1 MRRSNSIIKATCLLL
16 LVGSSGAFA
25 QSTDISSSFK
35 NPPPAAWPRA
45 WWHWT
50 NSNVTKTGITKD
62 MEWMKRVGIQ
72 GMQMGDV
79 ASGSGQ
85 AVPENE
91 KIVFGTP
98 QWLDALKHTA
108 EEAQRLNLEFTMF
121 TSAGWS
127 LTGGPWV
134 KPEQAMKKVVW
145 SENRID
151 ASKAAVGNIKLLQPP
166 SAEGAGPLLQG
177 SKGRG
182 GFYKDYAVVAFKTPP
197 AEIAEDGN
205 HVTVTTAKGVVTDA
219 ATLFDQDVATGIT
232 VPAAGDKTTW
242 IQLAYDKP
250 FHARAI
256 TLAARGRG
264 IAIGKI
270 QVSNDGIAFK
280 TVATTPGKLGYRPG
294 VIRTYAFPDVT
305 AKYFRLVFT
314 NEAPQP
320 GEIIS
325 EITTAPI
332 GDYAMT
338 EITLHSGA
346 RIDRWQEKAGF
357 NQLFEYTN
365 TDTPPESADAEIKK
379 NDIIDLTSKM
389 SADGTLNWTAPKGTN
404 WTIMRFGYALTG
416 AKNRPAVPAGSGYEA
431 DKMSVADITSYM
443 DGYTAPLKKAMGPLY
458 GKSLQYMVMDSWE
471 AGITNWTELMP
482 EEFQKR
488 RGYSLLQYLPALA
501 GYVVDDP
508 KESERFLWD
517 FRRTIVDL
525 IAQNHYGTVTDYLHK
540 DGIKT
545 YSEAGGVSL
554 ESTEDALLNKK
565 YVDIPMGEFWV
576 KDLHPSSMYYEDMRG
591 AASASHVYGKGL
603 VAAESFTG
611 GNYEAPAKLK
621 NLADYWFTQGLNR
634 MVFHTSAQQPLDTK
648 PGNTMVGTH
657 INRNITWA
665 ELGRPFMTY
674 LARNMYMLQRG
685 LYSADILYLLN
696 EGAPSTM
703 PFWGAGVQPSTP
715 EGYLFDYINADAL
728 ETRVSV
734 DGKGKLVFPD
744 GLQSSIIV
752 LPPTP
757 LMSLPVLR
765 KLKELVQG
773 GATVVGPKP
782 TAAPGL
788 TGGASSSD
796 DELKEIVFDM
806 WGDLDGISRTYKAY
820 GKGSVYWGLPLDKVL
835 KYNGVK
841 EDVLDHRTLSEVSWI
856 HRRDG
861 DKDIYLVVNRTDSTQ
876 NLHVQFRVTGKEPI
890 LWHPDR
896 GNSEEVSYQMNAD
909 NTEVPVSLEPHE
921 TVYVVFDKATQQK
934 SKWVDHYTHK
944 AVGKIDG
951 AWQLTFPANWGA
963 PTGVQQMDKLAS
975 WTENTNDGIKYFS
988 GTATYT
994 KTFDVTKDMLKT
1006 GKLSVDLGN
1015 VGDIAVVTINGGK
1028 PDTLW
1033 HAPYRTVSSELKSG
1047 KNTIKVEVTNEWTNR
1062 IAGDRAAPADKKIL
1076 ASAPTPFGGNA
1087 GNGGARG
1094 AGPRP
1099 GPALPASG
1107 LLGPVRIMAE
1117 VKTGDLDK

>member
-1 MRRSNSIIKATCLLL
+1 MSRNHSIIKATCLLL
-16 LVGSSGAFA
+16 LAGSSGAFA
-25 QSTDISSSFK
+25 QSTDLSSSFK

-62 MEWMKRVGIQ
+62 LEWMKRVGIQ

-85 AVPENE
+85 TVPDNE

-145 SENRID
+145 SETHVD
-151 ASKAAVGNIKLLQPP
+151 AGKAAVSNVKLIQPP
-166 SAEGAGPLLQG
+166 SSEGAGPLLQG
-177 SKGRG
+177 GKGRP
-182 GFYKDYAVVAFKTPP
+182 GFYRDYAVVAFKTPP
-197 AEIAEDGN
+197 AEMAEDGN
-205 HVTVTTAKGVVTDA
+205 RATVTTSKGIVTDA
-219 ATLFDQDVATGIT
+219 ATLFDQDLATGVTIP
-232 VPAAGDKTTW
+232 VAADKTAW
-242 IQLAYDKP
+242 IQLAYDRP

-280 TVATTPGKLGYRPG
+280 TIATTPGKLGYRPG

-305 AKYFRLVFT
+305 AKYYRLVFT
-314 NEAPQP
+314 NQAPQP

-325 EITTAPI
+325 EVTTAPI
-332 GDYAMT
+332 TDYPMT

-357 NQLFEYTN
+357 NQLFEYSN

-379 NDIIDLTSKM
+379 DDIIDLTSKM

-431 DKMSVADITSYM
+431 DKMSVADVTSYM

-501 GYVVDDP
+501 GYVVDNP

-525 IAQNHYGTVTDYLHK
+525 IAQNHYGTVTNYLHK

-611 GNYEAPAKLK
+611 GNYEAPATLK
-621 NLADYWFTQGLNR
+621 KLADYWFTQGLNR

-674 LARNMYMLQRG
+674 LARNMYMLQQG
-685 LYSADILYLLN
+685 IYAPDISYLLN

-715 EGYLFDYINADAL
+715 EGYLFDYTNADAL
-728 ETRVSV
+728 LTRFSV
-734 DGKGKLVFPD
+734 NDKGKLVLPD
-744 GLQSSIIV
+744 GLQYSILV

-757 LMSLPVLR
+757 KMTLPVLR
-765 KLKELVQG
+765 KIQQLVAG
-773 GATVVGPKP
+773 GAIVVGEKP
-782 TAAPGL
+782 TSPPGL
-788 TGGASSSD
+788 TGSASAD
-796 DELKEIVFDM
+796 EELKQIVFDM
-806 WGDLDGISRTYKAY
+806 WGDLDGISRTYNAY
-820 GKGSVYWGLPLDKVL
+820 GKGKVYWGIPLDRVL
-835 KYNGVK
+835 SENGVIK
-841 EDVLDHRTLSEVSWI
+841 DVDDHRALTEVSWI
-856 HRRDG
+856 HRHDG
-861 DKDIYLVVNRTDSTQ
+861 NREIYLMVNRTDSTQ
-876 NLHVQFRVTGKEPI
+876 NLHVKFRVTGKEPM
-890 LWHPDR
+890 LWHPEH
-896 GNSEEVSYQMNAD
+896 GNSEEVSYQMNSD
-909 NTEVPVSLEPHE
+909 NTEVPLTLEPHE
-921 TVYVVFDKATQQK
+921 TIYVVFDKATQQATK
-934 SKWVDHYTHK
+934 VVDTYVRK
-944 AVGKIDG
+944 DVANIDG
-951 AWQLTFPANWGA
+951 TWQLTFPANWGA
-963 PTGVQQMDKLAS
+963 PTAPQQVNKLAS
-975 WTENTNDGIKYFS
+975 WTESTDDGIKYFS

-994 KTFDVTKDMLKT
+994 KTFDVKKDVLKS
-1006 GKLSVDLGN
+1006 GKLWLDLGS
-1015 VGDIAVVTINGGK
+1015 VGDIAVVTVNGGK

-1033 HAPYRTVSSELKSG
+1033 HTPYRTDVSGQLKSG
-1047 KNTIKVEVTNEWTNR
+1047 KNTIQVQVTNEWTNR
-1062 IAGDRAAPADKKIL
+1062 IAGDRLAPAGKKIL
-1076 ASAPTPFGGNA
+1076 ASAPTPFNA
-1087 GNGGARG
+1087 NRAF
-1094 AGPRP
+1094 GPRVP
-1099 GPALPASG
+1099 VLPQAGLIGPVKLIAESKQAPLPA
-1107 LLGPVRIMAE
+1107 PIE
-1117 VKTGDLDK
+1117 NH